1 MLIFGAY
8 LDSPLFTNSEEQE
21 SGHPEVVS
29 HVDTVTWTD
38 LELPLGRH
46 DLGVDTR
53 DVDTGVEACSLVVS
67 MGRGE
72 CWHGQG
78 EESGKEV
85 KVGWVCKHSRPGRSV
100 DNPPSSARPAA
111 MGPSA

>member
-67 MGRGE
+67 MGRGD
-72 CWHGQG
+72 
-78 EESGKEV
+78 
-85 KVGWVCKHSRPGRSV
+85 VGMGRGRSQGK
-100 DNPPSSARPAA
+100 R
-111 MGPSA
+111 